1 MKDFFERLTQEE
13 LDAYLAPRRE
23 NGFQDGEK
31 ISDGASRRSRPLF
44 VDVVI
49 TWISCRFDRTF
60 RVGRRRR
67 HAEESVE
74 ERAAAFWSTCRRFH
88 L

>member
-31 ISDGASRRSRPLF
+31 ISDGASRRSGAL
-44 VDVVI
+44 VDVVV
-49 TWISCRFDRTF
+49 T
-60 RVGRRRR
+60 
-67 HAEESVE
+67 
-74 ERAAAFWSTCRRFH
+74 
-88 L
+88 